1 MSTPH
6 FDVLSLKPRPS
17 TGQDSTTSHAEFARA
32 VCEGLTKSQ
41 RELPSRYLYDDVGSA
56 LYEAITVLPEYG
68 LTRADE
74 RLLRRHA
81 SSLLTH
87 LPPDLL
93 VAELGSGSGRK
104 TRWILEAISAQR
116 TPVHYFPIDISLAA
130 LQKCRQELSGLGAIS
145 LVGLE
150 GSFLDGLQEVVARRR
165 EGQTLLV
172 LFLGSTIGNFERP
185 AAEAF
190 LKEIRRRLQGGD
202 ALLLGTDLE
211 KPADD
216 LLLAYDDPLG
226 VTAAFNRNLLA
237 RINRE
242 LDGDFIVQQFAH
254 DVRYDPLHRRIEMHL
269 RADRRHTVCIPKAPL
284 TCAFEADETIWT
296 EACHKFNLDELD
308 AIATRTGFLCE
319 AQWVDGDWPFA
330 ESLWIAD

>member
-1 MSTPH
+1 MPP
-6 FDVLSLKPRPS
+6 FDVLKLEGFPAVGR
-17 TGQDSTTSHAEFARA
+17 DSAAHDEFARA
-32 VCEGLTKSQ
+32 VRDGLTKPQ
-41 RELPSRYLYDDVGSA
+41 RELPSRYLYDEVGSA

-116 TPVHYFPIDISLAA
+116 TPVHYFPIDISPAA
-130 LQKCRQELSGLGAIS
+130 LQKCRQELSELGAIS

-150 GSFLDGLQEVVARRR
+150 GSFLDGLREVVARRR
-165 EGQTLLV
+165 EEQTLLV

-190 LKEIRRRLQGGD
+190 LKEIRRRLRGGD
-202 ALLLGTDLE
+202 GLLLGTDLE
-211 KPADD
+211 KPVED
-216 LLLAYDDPLG
+216 LLLAYDDPSG

-242 LDGDFIVQQFAH
+242 LDGDFVVQQFAH
-254 DVRYDPLHRRIEMHL
+254 DVRYDSRHRRIEMHL
-269 RADRRHTVCIPKAPL
+269 RSDRRQTVCIPKAPL
-284 TCAFEADETIWT
+284 TCTFEADETIWT
-296 EACHKFNLDELD
+296 EACHKFNLDELH
-308 AIATRTGFLCE
+308 AMATRTGFLCE

>member
-1 MSTPH
+1 MPP
-6 FDVLSLKPRPS
+6 FDVLNADRPS
-17 TGQDSTTSHAEFARA
+17 AAARDSSVRDGFARG
-32 VCEGLTKSQ
+32 VREGLAKPQ
-41 RELPSRYLYDDVGSA
+41 RELPSRYLYDEIGSA
-56 LYEAITVLPEYG
+56 LYEVITVLPEYG

-116 TPVHYFPIDISLAA
+116 APVHYFPIDISPAA
-130 LQKCRQELSGLGAIS
+130 LQKCRQELSGLGSIS

-150 GSFLDGLQEVVARRR
+150 ATFLEGLEEVVARRG
-165 EGQTLLV
+165 EGQTLMV

-185 AAEAF
+185 AALAF
-190 LKEIRRRLQGGD
+190 LEEIRRRLRGGD

-211 KPADD
+211 KPVED

-226 VTAAFNRNLLA
+226 VTAAFNRNVLA

-242 LDGDFIVQQFAH
+242 LDGDFVVPQFAH
-254 DVRYDPLHRRIEMHL
+254 DARYDPVHHRIEMHL
-269 RADRRHTVCIPKAPL
+269 RSDRRQTVCIPKARF
-284 TCAFEADETIWT
+284 TCTFDTGETIWT
-296 EACHKFNLDELD
+296 EACHKFNLDELH
-308 AIATRTGFLCE
+308 AMARQTGFLCE

>member
-1 MSTPH
+1 MPP
-6 FDVLSLKPRPS
+6 FDVLNLDRLSAAAQRAP
-17 TGQDSTTSHAEFARA
+17 GQDEFARG
-32 VCEGLTKSQ
+32 VHEGLTKPQ
-41 RELPSRYLYDDVGSA
+41 RELPSRYLYDEIGSA

-87 LPPDLL
+87 LPPNLL

-116 TPVHYFPIDISLAA
+116 APVHYFPIDISRAA

-150 GSFLDGLQEVVARRR
+150 ATFLDGLQEVVGRRD

-185 AAEAF
+185 AALGF
-190 LKEIRRRLQGGD
+190 LKEIRRRLQAGD

-211 KPADD
+211 KPVED
-216 LLLAYDDPLG
+216 LRLAYDDPLG

-242 LDGDFIVQQFAH
+242 LDGDFIVPQFAH
-254 DVRYDPLHRRIEMHL
+254 DVRYDLGHRRIEMHL
-269 RADRRHTVCIPKAPL
+269 RSDRRQTVCIPKARF
-284 TCAFEADETIWT
+284 TCTFEAGETIWT
-296 EACHKFNLDELD
+296 EACHKFNLDELHVM
-308 AIATRTGFLCE
+308 ARKTGFLCE
-319 AQWVDGDWPFA
+319 AQWVDRDWPFA